1 MTEDQKKQVAIFRF
15 GVISD
20 FVTRTYFERGEREKL
35 LKDKCARSWQIPFS
49 DRTRLSRATI
59 LRWIRLYQKSG
70 QRLESLM
77 PAGRNDRGGSRAIDE
92 DTAGALVRLKREM
105 PRITVPALLEQMERR
120 GLISSGAKLAPST
133 VYRFLHSQK
142 LMDRGRAAPVDRRR
156 FEAELP
162 NDLWQSDAMHGPML
176 QAGGKNKK
184 TYLFA
189 FIDDMS
195 RIIPHAEFYTTER
208 LHSYL
213 DALRQALLKRGLPRK
228 LYVDNGPAF
237 RSRHLEE
244 ICASLGIAL
253 IHSKPYKPQGRGKIE
268 RFFRTV
274 RMQFLPGF
282 MGKTL
287 DEINQ
292 AMELWITDVYHQ
304 RKHGGIGQAPMKRFA
319 EKMECIRP
327 APNDLEDYFRKRA
340 RRRVATDRSVSL
352 GGRLY
357 EAPVPLIGQQ
367 VTLLY
372 HEHDPKRVEIR
383 LQNRSHGFLTPLDL
397 AVNARV
403 KRNKNNLVNLEES
416 QQNTPAG
423 GSLFLASKKSKEAK
437 S

>member
-1 MTEDQKKQVAIFRF
+1 VTKDQKKQVAVFRF

-20 FVTRTYFERGEREKL
+20 FVTRNRFERGERERL
-35 LKDKCARSWQIPFS
+35 LKDKCAQSWQIPFS
-49 DRTRLSRATI
+49 NRTRLARATI

-70 QRLESLM
+70 QRLESLL
-77 PAGRNDRGGSRAIDE
+77 PRERNDKGGSRVIDE
-92 DTAGALVRLKREM
+92 DTGGALIRLKQEM
-105 PRITVPALLEQMERR
+105 PGVTVPALLEQMERR
-120 GLISSGAKLAPST
+120 GLISPGTRLAPST
-133 VYRFLHSQK
+133 VYRFLHSHK
-142 LMDRGRAAPVDRRR
+142 LMTRGTAPPVDRRR

-176 QAGGKNKK
+176 KVEGKNKK

-195 RIIPHAEFYTTER
+195 RIIPHAEFYTSER

-244 ICASLGIAL
+244 ITASLGIAL

-274 RMQFLPGF
+274 RMQFLPSF
-282 MGKTL
+282 VGKSL

-292 AMELWITDVYHQ
+292 AMERWVHNVYHQ
-304 RKHGGIGQAPMKRFA
+304 RKHGGTGQPPIKRFA

-327 APNDLEDYFRKRA
+327 VPDDLEDYFRKRA
-340 RRRVATDRSVSL
+340 RRRVATDRTVSL
-352 GGRLY
+352 NGRLY
-357 EAPVPLIGQQ
+357 EAPVPLIGKQ
-367 VTLLY
+367 VTVLY
-372 HEHDPKRVEIR
+372 HEHDPKRVEVR
-383 LQNRSHGFLTPLDL
+383 LQDRSHGFLVPLDL

-403 KRNKNNLVNLEES
+403 KRKHNLVRLES
-416 QQNTPAG
+416 GDDSSPAG
-423 GSLFLASKKSKEAK
+423 GSLFLTSKKSKEAK

>member
-20 FVTRTYFERGEREKL
+20 FVTRNYFERGEREKL
-35 LKDKCARSWQIPFS
+35 LKDKCARSWQIPFCG
-49 DRTRLSRATI
+49 RTRLSRATI
-59 LRWIRLYQKSG
+59 LRWIRLYQKGG

-77 PAGRNDRGGSRAIDE
+77 PIGRNDRGGSRAIDE
-92 DTAGALVRLKREM
+92 DTAGALIRLKREM

-142 LMDRGRAAPVDRRR
+142 LMNRGRAQPVDRRR

-228 LYVDNGPAF
+228 LRGGPRKLDSMLSESFALKWTRF
-237 RSRHLEE
+237 YKERDMSKSRRKHSGSFKAKVALAAIKGDETVAE
-244 ICASLGIAL
+244 LASRFGVHPSQIHAWKRAL
-253 IHSKPYKPQGRGKIE
+253 IEGAAGLMDKSGGKKE
-268 RFFRTV
+268 EQSALVDQLYR
-274 RMQFLPGF
+274 Q
-282 MGKTL
+282 
-287 DEINQ
+287 
-292 AMELWITDVYHQ
+292 
-304 RKHGGIGQAPMKRFA
+304 IGQLTVENSF
-319 EKMECIRP
+319 
-327 APNDLEDYFRKRA
+327 LSRK
-340 RRRVATDRSVSL
+340 
-352 GGRLY
+352 
-357 EAPVPLIGQQ
+357 
-367 VTLLY
+367 
-372 HEHDPKRVEIR
+372 
-383 LQNRSHGFLTPLDL
+383 LDH
-397 AVNARV
+397 
-403 KRNKNNLVNLEES
+403 
-416 QQNTPAG
+416 
-423 GSLFLASKKSKEAK
+423 
-437 S
+437 